1 MRQRK
6 TELRSASAPELN
18 RQAWQAVGSRPR
30 EALQL
35 ALRAQELALRG
46 ADPLERARALRT
58 IGAARLELS
67 ELAGVAGPLSEAKW
81 LLAALP
87 GRNLE
92 ALHVSRLLSRHAF
105 LEREYESALE
115 HIHDALA
122 LASEDVPVDERAT
135 VLNDAGTIYAQIGH
149 YQQGLDYLLA
159 SQTLLDG
166 SGSDASPSPLNNIGQ
181 IYMLQGE
188 PAKALEYF
196 ERASST
202 AAAQGSARI
211 QIITLSNCGRALAEL
226 GDQDRS
232 LQRHREAVALARAE
246 GFYTYLPAALSK
258 YAVVLSAVGRREEAF
273 AVFEEARRIQ
283 EEHDA
288 PFRDELLLALGGVL
302 LEHGDPQRAEESFR
316 EAARIAEEKGGD
328 VQAAGAY
335 EGLSRAL
342 AAVGRWEEALEAHH
356 TFHELSAREQ
366 KATLSTQTHALLLHH
381 EIERAQR
388 EKELLRDM
396 NRELSA
402 AYDRL
407 QQLNTELEAK
417 SLELERLSVEDHL
430 TKVFNRRHLERRLG
444 EHAPLHVTDAPYSL
458 VMADIDDFKSIN
470 DRFGHTT
477 GDEILVSF
485 ADILRATTRR
495 SDVVARVGGEE
506 FILLLPGTSLPDAVK
521 VAEKVR
527 RAVAEYPWGER
538 HPGLRVTVSCGV
550 SQARPGG
557 TPAAVSGEALSEADR
572 QLHVAK
578 RSGKNRVCADLPVP
592 ETGPVRVPLQP

>member
-67 ELAGVAGPLSEAKW
+67 ELAGVAGPLSEAKL

-122 LASEDVPVDERAT
+122 LASEDVSVDERAT

-149 YQQGLDYLLA
+149 YQQGLDYLPA

-166 SGSDASPSPLNNIGQ
+166 SRSGASPSALNKIGQ

-211 QIITLSNCGRALAEL
+211 RIITLSNCGRALAEL

-258 YAVVLSAVGRREEAF
+258 YAVVLSTVGRREEAF

-335 EGLSRAL
+335 EPS
-342 AAVGRWEEALEAHH
+342 
-356 TFHELSAREQ
+356 
-366 KATLSTQTHALLLHH
+366 
-381 EIERAQR
+381 
-388 EKELLRDM
+388 
-396 NRELSA
+396 
-402 AYDRL
+402 Y
-407 QQLNTELEAK
+407 
-417 SLELERLSVEDHL
+417 
-430 TKVFNRRHLERRLG
+430 
-444 EHAPLHVTDAPYSL
+444 
-458 VMADIDDFKSIN
+458 
-470 DRFGHTT
+470 
-477 GDEILVSF
+477 F
-485 ADILRATTRR
+485 AI
-495 SDVVARVGGEE
+495 S
-506 FILLLPGTSLPDAVK
+506 
-521 VAEKVR
+521 
-527 RAVAEYPWGER
+527 PWPV
-538 HPGLRVTVSCGV
+538 H
-550 SQARPGG
+550 
-557 TPAAVSGEALSEADR
+557 
-572 QLHVAK
+572 
-578 RSGKNRVCADLPVP
+578 RSGR
-592 ETGPVRVPLQP
+592 